1 MKYRI
6 VSGLIAFTF
15 LAMLGIEQCKAPSPK
30 EETALFEKNEFTG
43 NLSCK
48 SCHHQE
54 HADWTKSHHFK
65 AMLPANDSSVL
76 GNFNNAT
83 LVADGVTSKFF
94 KKNGLFYIN
103 TQGEDGKNHD
113 FEIKYTFGFT
123 PLQQYLVEFPG
134 GRMQATRAS
143 WDTQKKKWFH
153 QYAGQKIGADDWF
166 HWTGNSQNWNTMCA
180 ACHSTN
186 LQKGYDESS
195 DTYKTT
201 FNEVNVSCESC
212 HGPGKLHIDYVKG
225 KDYAAGI
232 KINGSRLQLSGTSSQ
247 MEQINACGYCHA
259 RRADITG
266 VVLPGKEFLNDD
278 IVELPTT
285 RFFYA
290 DGQMRDEDYNYTSF
304 LQSKMFRRGVEC
316 SNCHNPHSGQ
326 LKLEGNIV
334 CSQCHAP
341 ATYNV
346 SSHTMHGA
354 SSIGNSCISCHMPS
368 KLYMGNDLRH
378 DHSFRV
384 PRPDLTVKYGTP
396 NTCNSCHSDKAAS
409 WAVEAIAKNFGQIKG
424 SRFADHLVP
433 GSRLDSGSES
443 HLNQLISDTAAPNI
457 IRAAAVDYISKLGS
471 SNSISTLI
479 SKLKDSSA
487 MVRFHALEGL
497 SGADP
502 AQWIRFAAPLLQDPV
517 RGVRTA
523 AAELFIALP
532 QDRIPQEWLSG
543 FYSAK
548 AELERYISNQTDF
561 AQGNVRAG
569 DYYKKMNNLPAAEKY
584 YKRALVKD
592 SRLTIAKVNL
602 ASTFNEEGKNEEALE
617 QLLGAQKLEP
627 NSDHIYFSLGLL
639 YAELKQPALA
649 EKAFQKAIELKTNNI
664 RVYYNYALMLQQDK
678 KAAAAEAIFIKG
690 LQKDPTNGDLLYAL
704 TILYLQQK
712 NLSKANE
719 TAGNLKRYH
728 GDNPNYQQ
736 LLQQLKM

>member
-6 VSGLIAFTF
+6 ITALIAFTL
-15 LAMLGIEQCKAPSPK
+15 LAVLGIEQCKSPAAR
-30 EETALFEKNEFTG
+30 EEPALFEKNEYTG

-48 SCHHQE
+48 SCHLQE
-54 HADWTKSHHFK
+54 HTDWAKSHHFN
-65 AMLPANDSSVL
+65 AMLPANDSSVA
-76 GNFNNAT
+76 GDFNNTT
-83 LVADGVTSKFF
+83 LVADGITSKFF
-94 KKNGLFYIN
+94 KKNGHYFIN

-113 FEIKYTFGFT
+113 YEIKYTFGFT

-143 WDTQKKKWFH
+143 WDIQKKKWFH
-153 QYAGQKIGADDWF
+153 QYAGQKIPADDWF

-186 LQKGYDESS
+186 LQKGYDEAS

-212 HGPGKLHIDYVKG
+212 HGPGKLHIDYIRG
-225 KDYAAGI
+225 KDYVSGTKI
-232 KINGSRLQLSGTSSQ
+232 KGSRLLLTSATSQ
-247 MEQINACGYCHA
+247 IEQVNACGYCHA

-266 VVLPGKEFLNDD
+266 SVFPGREFLNDE

-326 LKLEGNIV
+326 LKLAGNIV

-341 ATYNV
+341 ATYNNTA
-346 SSHTMHGA
+346 HTMHAENSVG
-354 SSIGNSCISCHMPS
+354 SSCISCHMPS
-368 KLYMGNDLRH
+368 KMYMGNDLRH

-396 NTCNSCHSDKAAS
+396 NTCNSCHADKDAS
-409 WAVEAIAKNFGQIKG
+409 WASATIIKNFGQIKG

-433 GSRLDSGSES
+433 GSRLDSGSEF
-443 HLNQLISDTAAPNI
+443 HLSQLLVDTAAPNI
-457 IRAAAVDYISKLGS
+457 IRAAALDYFSKLGS
-471 SNSISTLI
+471 ATSTSTLI
-479 SKLKDSSA
+479 SRLKDSSA
-487 MVRFHALEGL
+487 MVRFQALEGL

-502 AQWIRFAAPLLQDPV
+502 AQWIKPVAPLLQDPV
-517 RGVRTA
+517 RAVRTA

-532 QDRIPQEWLSG
+532 QDQIPQEWLSA
-543 FYSAK
+543 FYNAK

-569 DYYKKMNNLPAAEKY
+569 DYYKKMNDLAAAEKY
-584 YKRALVKD
+584 YKRALAKD

-602 ASTFNEEGKNEEALE
+602 ASTLNEEGKNEEALQ

-627 NSDHIYFSLGLL
+627 KSDHIYYSLGLL
-639 YAELKQPALA
+639 YAEMKQPDLA
-649 EKAFQKAIELKTNNI
+649 EKSFQNAVTLKTNNI
-664 RVYYNYALMLQQDK
+664 RVYYNYALLLQQSHK
-678 KAAAAEAIFIKG
+678 PAQAESIYQKG
-690 LQKDPTNGDLLYAL
+690 LSLDPTNGDLLYAL
-704 TILYLQQK
+704 TIFYMQQK

-719 TAGNLKRYH
+719 TAGTLKKYH